1 MQLTQ
6 FSRVEWPRAAIRQG
20 LLDSSVP
27 ATNVDEITDLAI
39 QATNQASAAA
49 FRTLDAASDLRNQLC
64 AFGVAFSLLRNFA
77 ARMIENRLRYSSFAA
92 PQPGWLTTVLLF
104 PVHGRRAVIGMRRAF
119 LVRRPIVATTTIV
132 LANQPIISV

>member
-6 FSRVEWPRAAIRQG
+6 FSRVEWPPAAIRQG

-77 ARMIENRLRYSSFAA
+77 DRMIEVQADLGEAMGSPAK
-92 PQPGWLTTVLLF
+92 TVEIKEN
-104 PVHGRRAVIGMRRAF
+104 G
-119 LVRRPIVATTTIV
+119 
-132 LANQPIISV
+132 